1 MLSSNRLRAACLA
14 LVTVTLAGGLAGCGG
29 GATDPATTAQAAAAL
44 PPAQV
49 APALPLAQS
58 APALPSPPDQPAPA
72 ANPPT
77 LQSVSPSVVIPP
89 ARIVLSGEG
98 LDQVESV
105 RLGDIVLP
113 IVSRT
118 PAWLEVDVPAGATTQ
133 FLTLIERNG
142 TVRSTPQVVTIDP
155 PAVVTLATPTPVLAG
170 SLLTLSGSGLDRIRE
185 VAFAGDVTAAV
196 QSPAGSTT
204 LRVVVP
210 LDAVSGPLGLI
221 SSSGRRFDW
230 PGPLT
235 VIPRIRVSVPLA
247 ASVAAG
253 AAVTISGSGLG
264 EVSAVTVAGQTATIG
279 ARSATRLAFSI
290 PTGGVCGAVTL
301 VSASQPSVFAGTVS
315 VGTCTTRIESIEY
328 AQVLSQ
334 PDTDA
339 RQRLVPRRETWVRA
353 YVVSGQDGVA
363 APLVT
368 LNAFVGST
376 PVGTRTMTG
385 PASLPTLAA
394 GLALPSSLRAD
405 GMRTFMVQLEDAWV
419 IPGLR
424 VEISMDARAQGGTVS
439 VVQDAPQVGADTRL
453 TIVLVP
459 LISGI
464 YAPTLG
470 SDLIAATLEEIAR
483 RFPIARDR
491 IAVSVRAPYTLRSVT
506 NGVDSSADWS
516 FALQELEQLRSIE
529 ATGVYTHYYGLIQPL
544 SSFGIVGVGYVGP
557 PASAMGIYSASDPL
571 WKRVMTHELGHNFNR
586 EHAPCRVSGRGV
598 DTSYPYPNGAL
609 GPTPLFDAATDQ
621 VVSPAGKAD
630 AMGYCD
636 GDWFSD
642 YTYSGIQTW
651 LEARPQEAP
660 FVSSAFAGKG
670 GDAASELVLVSGAIG
685 LAGSRIDSVQAVRG
699 VPRVPPGGEFVLR
712 LNTLADERFDVP
724 FDATAVDHAS
734 PPERHFQVRVPDP
747 GPLRSIEVLRGGVT
761 IVVREGGLAP
771 STATKS
777 GTGAQISADE
787 SGGALTLAW
796 DAVRH
801 PTATIVHVAVGGA
814 RTGLAVR
821 AQGGRVTLRTD
832 ALPAGGAFEIA
843 LSDGL
848 NTERMTLAR

>member
-1 MLSSNRLRAACLA
+1 MLLEMLSSNRLRAACLA
-14 LVTVTLAGGLAGCGG
+14 LVTATLAGGLAGCGGG

-44 PPAQV
+44 PLVQPVPAV
-49 APALPLAQS
+49 
-58 APALPSPPDQPAPA
+58 
-72 ANPPT
+72 NPPT
-77 LQSVSPSVVIPP
+77 LQSVSPSVVVPP
-89 ARIVLSGEG
+89 ARIVLSGVG

-118 PAWLEVDVPAGATTQ
+118 PAWLEVDVPAGATSQ
-133 FLTLIERNG
+133 FLTLVERNG

-155 PAVVTLATPTPVLAG
+155 PAVVTLATPAPVLAG

-185 VAFAGDVTAAV
+185 VAFAGNVTAAV
-196 QSPAGSTT
+196 QSPSGSTT
-204 LRVVVP
+204 LQVVVP
-210 LDAVSGPLGLI
+210 LDAISGPLGLI

-235 VIPRIRVSVPLA
+235 VTPRIRVPVPLA

-253 AAVTISGSGLG
+253 ATLTISGSGLG
-264 EVSAVTVAGQTATIG
+264 EVSSVKVAGQAATIG
-279 ARSATRLAFSI
+279 ARSATQLAFSV
-290 PTGGVCGAVTL
+290 PTAGVCGAVTL

-334 PDTDA
+334 PGSDV

-353 YVVSGQDGVA
+353 YVVSGENGVA

-376 PVGTRTMTG
+376 SVGTRTMTG
-385 PASLPTLAA
+385 PATLPTLAA
-394 GLALPSSLRAD
+394 GSALPSSLRAD
-405 GMRTFMVQLEDAWV
+405 GMQTFMVQLEDAWV
-419 IPGLR
+419 VPGLK
-424 VEISMDARAQGGTVS
+424 VEISIDALAQGGTVS

-464 YAPTLG
+464 YVPTLG
-470 SDLIAATLEEIAR
+470 TDLIPATLDEIAR
-483 RFPIARDR
+483 RFPIDRDR
-491 IAVSVRAPYTLRSVT
+491 IAVSVRAPYTLGSVT
-506 NGVDSSADWS
+506 NGVDSSADWVG
-516 FALQELEQLRSIE
+516 ALQELEQLRSIE
-529 ATGVYTHYYGLIQPL
+529 ATGVNTHYYGLIQPL
-544 SSFGIVGVGYVGP
+544 SSSGIVGIGYVGP
-557 PASAMGIYSASDPL
+557 PASAMGVYSASDPF
-571 WKRVMTHELGHNFNR
+571 WKQVMTHELGHNFNR
-586 EHAPCRVSGRGV
+586 EHAPCSVSGPGV
-598 DTSYPYPNGAL
+598 DTNYPYPNGVL

-630 AMGYCD
+630 VMGYCN

-642 YTYSGIQTW
+642 YNYSAIQTW

-660 FVSSAFAGKG
+660 FVSSAFASKG
-670 GDAASELVLVSGAIG
+670 EGAASELVLVSGAIG

-712 LNTLADERFDVP
+712 LHTLAGERFDVP

-734 PPERHFQVRVPDP
+734 PPERHFQVRIPDP
-747 GPLRSIEVLRGGVT
+747 GPLRSIEVLRDGVP
-761 IVVREGGLAP
+761 IVAREGASAP
-771 STATKS
+771 SIATKS
-777 GTGAQISADE
+777 GTGAGVSANE
-787 SGGALTLAW
+787 SGGVLTLSW

-801 PTATIVHVAVGGA
+801 PTATVVHVAVGGA

-848 NTERMTLAR
+848 NTERTTLAR